1 MLFNRDCNM
10 KKKYHLLAISF
21 SALLPFATSATTY
34 PITVTDSDGQKITL
48 KQEPKRVVLQDG
60 RDILTLALLDR
71 SNPFERVVAWNNN
84 LKKSDPQT
92 VALLEQK
99 WKPNIDAIPDMG
111 FNDKGEVNT
120 EQVIAQKPDVLIA
133 QLRAKP
139 ALEGSGVVSRL
150 KDANIPIVYIDTFL
164 EPVKNTKESVDLLG
178 VILNKENEAKEY
190 TDFYQQHL
198 NSIQSKTQSIK
209 HKSRVFV
216 EAKAGANGDSCCF
229 THNNV
234 GWGGM
239 VQAVDG
245 DNIGSHF
252 LPGASGVVSLEQVIS
267 TNPDVY
273 IVTGSH
279 WVNKN
284 SIAAPFGYGVTDQE
298 VQQGFNRLKNR
309 IGFKQISAI
318 ENNRL
323 YGVYHNFY
331 NHPYNIVGLEYLATF
346 IYPDQFSE
354 LKPEDTYKEIIQKYT
369 TLPSSEGIWGAK
381 ASK

>member
-1 MLFNRDCNM
+1 M

-34 PITVTDSDGQKITL
+34 PITVTDTDGQKITL

-84 LKKSDPQT
+84 LKKSDPQS

-99 WKPNIDAIPDMG
+99 WKSNINAIPDMG

-150 KDANIPIVYIDTFL
+150 KDANIPIIYIDTFL

-209 HKSRVFV
+209 HKPRVFV

-229 THNNV
+229 THNNA

-239 VQAVDG
+239 VQAVGG
-245 DNIGSHF
+245 DNIGSRF

-267 TNPDVY
+267 TSPDVY

-284 SIAAPFGYGVTDQE
+284 SIAAPFGYGVSDKAVQE
-298 VQQGFNRLKNR
+298 GFNRLKNR
-309 IGFKQISAI
+309 IGFNQISAV

-346 IYPDQFSE
+346 IYPEQFSE
-354 LKPEDTYKEIIQKYT
+354 LKPGDTYKEIIQKYT
-369 TLPSSEGIWGAK
+369 TLPSSEAIWGAK
-381 ASK
+381 AIK

>member
-1 MLFNRDCNM
+1 M
-10 KKKYHLLAISF
+10 KNKYHLLAISL
-21 SALLPFATSATTY
+21 SALLPLAATATTY
-34 PITVTDSDGQKITL
+34 PVTITDSDGQKITL
-48 KQEPKRVVLQDG
+48 TQEPKRIVLQDG

-71 SNPFERVVAWNNN
+71 NNPFERVVAWNNN

-92 VALLEQK
+92 VSLLEQK
-99 WKPNIDAIPDMG
+99 WKSNIQAIPDMG

-120 EQVIAQKPDVLIA
+120 EQVIAQRPDVLIA

-178 VILNKENEAKEY
+178 TILNKENEAKEY
-190 TDFYQQHL
+190 TDFYQEHL
-198 NSIQSKTQSIK
+198 DNIISKTQKIE
-209 HKSRVFV
+209 HKPRVFV
-216 EAKAGANGDSCCF
+216 EAKAGANGDGCCF
-229 THNNV
+229 THNNA

-239 VQAVDG
+239 IQAVGG
-245 DNIGSHF
+245 DNIGSQF

-267 TNPDVY
+267 TKPDVY

-279 WVNKN
+279 WTNKN
-284 SIAAPFGYGVTDQE
+284 SIAAPFGYGVSDEEAQE
-298 VQQGFNRLKNR
+298 GFSRLKNR
-309 IGFKQISAI
+309 VGFSQISAV

-323 YGVYHNFY
+323 YGIYHNFY

-346 IYPDQFSE
+346 IYPEQFSGF
-354 LKPEDTYKEIIQKYT
+354 KPEDTYKEIIQKYT
-369 TLPSSEGIWGAK
+369 TIPSAEAIWGAK
-381 ASK
+381 ADK